1 MHILTISSKFQVV
14 IRKEVRESLKL
25 PPGQKVQIVLLENRT
40 ELIPVRPLTE
50 MKGFLKGIDTDVP
63 REQDRT

>member
-63 REQDRT
+63 R